1 MVRFLRSLY
10 LSTRLFWLLGG
21 LVLGFVVGFFVPWV
35 TALAKGGVLALAAA
49 SLVDAWMLWRSGGIR
64 ARREAPDRFSNGD
77 ENPVDLVLANDYGF
91 PVRLDVIDEVP
102 VQFQVRDERFG
113 LALGAGEERRFR
125 YTLRPTE
132 RGEYHF
138 GAVLAYAAGPIG
150 LLLRRFRA
158 EADQQVQVYPS
169 FIQMRRYAFL
179 ATSNRLEE
187 VGVKRVRRLGRTM
200 EFDQIREYV
209 AGDDPRTINWQ
220 ATARRGG
227 LHVNQYQDER
237 SQPVYAVI
245 DMGRTME
252 APFEGMTL
260 LDYAINAS
268 LVLLNTALL
277 KNDRAGLVTFG
288 SSVETVVRAERRPA
302 HIYRILEALYNQ
314 ETTFREPNFEAL
326 YATTRQHVHGRGLL
340 LLFTN
345 FETRAGLE
353 RQLPYLRA
361 LARSHLVVVVFFEN
375 TGLHELRTA
384 PAKTTED
391 LYVKTVAEKLDWEK
405 REIVRELNRHGVQ
418 ALLTTPDALTV
429 DTINRYLEVK
439 ARGLL

>member
-1 MVRFLRSLY
+1 MITFLRSLY

-21 LVLGFVVGFFVPWV
+21 LVLAFVVGYVVPPV
-35 TALAKGGVLALAAA
+35 VALAKAGVLVLAAA
-49 SLVDAWMLWRSGGIR
+49 AVVDGWMLWRGGGVR
-64 ARREAPDRFSNGD
+64 ARRKAPDRFSNGD
-77 ENPVDLVLANDYGF
+77 ENPVGLVLANDYGF
-91 PVRLDVIDEVP
+91 PIRLDVIDEVP
-102 VQFQVRDERFG
+102 VQFQVRDERFR
-113 LALGAGEERRFR
+113 LALGAGEEQRLR

-138 GAVLAYAAGPIG
+138 GAVLAYAAGPVG
-150 LLLRRFRA
+150 LLLRRFRTD
-158 EADQQVQVYPS
+158 ADQLVRVYPS
-169 FIQMRRYAFL
+169 VMQMRRYAFL

-209 AGDDPRTINWQ
+209 PGDDPRTINWR

-260 LDYAINAS
+260 LDYAVNAS

-277 KNDRAGLVTFG
+277 KNDRAGLVTFDHA
-288 SSVETVVRAERRPA
+288 VETVVRAERRPA
-302 HIYRILEALYNQ
+302 HIHRLLEALYNQ
-314 ETTFREPNFEAL
+314 ETSFREASYEAL
-326 YATTRQHVHGRGLL
+326 YAAARQHVHGRALL

-353 RQLPYLRA
+353 RQLPTLRA

-375 TGLHELRTA
+375 TGLRELRTT
-384 PAKTTED
+384 PAKTAED
-391 LYVKTVAEKLDWEK
+391 VYVKTIAEKLDWEK
-405 REIVRELNRHGVQ
+405 REIVRELNRHGLQ

-429 DTINRYLEVK
+429 DTINRYLEIK